1 MEQGAEK
8 SFIKKHLVDI
18 IVISLLLLISV
29 TVLLVSE
36 LTKTDGAYVEIE
48 LNGNI
53 EGKYPLSVDGVYTLN
68 GGTNTL
74 TVEGGVA
81 YMSYSSCPD
90 HTCENTGKI
99 KYVGQTIVCLP
110 NHLTITVVG
119 EADGS
124 VDFVS

>member
-1 MEQGAEK
+1 MKHGAEK
-8 SFIKKHLVDI
+8 SFIRKHLVDI

-29 TVLLVSE
+29 AVLVVSE
-36 LTKTDGAYVEIE
+36 LTRTEGAYIEIE
-48 LNGNI
+48 IDGNI
-53 EGKYPLSVDGVYTLN
+53 VGKYPLYLDGVYTLN
-68 GGTNTL
+68 DGTNTL

-81 YMSYSSCPD
+81 YMSYSVCPD

-99 KYVGQTIVCLP
+99 KYVGQAIVCLP

-119 EADGS
+119 ETDGS